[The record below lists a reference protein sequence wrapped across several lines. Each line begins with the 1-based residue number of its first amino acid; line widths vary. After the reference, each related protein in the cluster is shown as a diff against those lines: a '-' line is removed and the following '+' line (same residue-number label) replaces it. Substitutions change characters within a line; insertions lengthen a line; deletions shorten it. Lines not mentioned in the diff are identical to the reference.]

1 MRILFNLTTT
11 IEVPEA
17 DLFPPKDEVERQ
29 LTAFFADEGM
39 VVRRIEVTNYAVIAK
54 EEEQDES

>member
-39 VVRRIEVTNYAVIAK
+39 VAHGLVVTNYAVIAK
-54 EEEQDES
+54 DEEQG

>member
-17 DLFPPKDEVERQ
+17 DIFPPREEVERQ
-29 LTAFFADEGM
+29 LTVLFADEGM
-39 VVRRIEVTNYAVIAK
+39 VVRRIEVTNYSVITKA
-54 EEEQDES
+54 EEEQE